1 MADKIVMP
9 QLGESIAEGTIV
21 KWLKQP
27 GDAVKKDENVLVIST
42 DKVEAEIP
50 APATGVLLSIDVVEG
65 TTVNVGTVLGYV
77 GAAGE
82 AAVKAPAAAP
92 APAAAAPAPVK
103 AAPAPAPAAAPAASG
118 SVDGATKVIMPQL
131 GESIAEGTIVKWLK
145 QPGDSV
151 KKDEN
156 ILVISTDKVEAE
168 IPAPITGTLVNIAV
182 VEGTTV
188 AVGTVLGY
196 VGAAGAAVVATAA
209 PVAAAP
215 VAAAPVVAAAAPM
228 TAVAE
233 RVAPSSSDARFVSP
247 LVRKIAADT
256 GVSDAELA
264 ALPGTGNNGRVTK
277 IDLQRYVEDKKAGRV
292 AAPVAAAPVAAPV
305 ARAPVAAP
313 TAATPAA
320 AKPAGITFAAGQR
333 EVVKPASPMRKV
345 IMQNM
350 VASKQTSAH
359 VHTFFDIDF
368 TAVDRIRRAHKTRF
382 EAEEGV
388 KLTYTVFLASAI
400 AQCLRRHPYLNA
412 EIRGTDLVFK
422 GDVHLGM
429 AVSIDTPEPGL
440 MVPVI
445 KNADQLN
452 LRGLAHTITDLAT
465 RVRSRKIKP
474 DEISGSTFTITNPGN
489 YGAII
494 GTPVINQPNLAIFG
508 VGRIQKEV
516 VVREVDG
523 MDTLAIRPMGVVSL
537 GFDHRLIDGAT
548 ADLFMADVKKTIE
561 TWDIAP

>member
-1 MADKIVMP
+1 MRILVVLSMVVLAAAEAK
-9 QLGESIAEGTIV
+9 AEGATCV
-21 KWLKQP
+21 LQRPLKLTQP
-27 GDAVKKDENVLVIST
+27 NMSHWEML
-42 DKVEAEIP
+42 P
-50 APATGVLLSIDVVEG
+50 AGTELTLLSSKSGWSRVQSGGQTYIG
-65 TTVNVGTVLGYV
+65 STSQYTT
-77 GAAGE
+77 AC
-82 AAVKAPAAAP
+82 KASAPVAAAP
-92 APAAAAPAPVK
+92 
-103 AAPAPAPAAAPAASG
+103 
-118 SVDGATKVIMPQL
+118 
-131 GESIAEGTIVKWLK
+131 
-145 QPGDSV
+145 
-151 KKDEN
+151 
-156 ILVISTDKVEAE
+156 
-168 IPAPITGTLVNIAV
+168 V
-182 VEGTTV
+182 V
-188 AVGTVLGY
+188 
-196 VGAAGAAVVATAA
+196 AA